1 MEDLTEQDMFI
12 IFQEWNQM
20 RIVMRIKKMNIIYY
34 LEKCM
39 NGLRI

>member
-20 RIVMRIKKMNIIYY
+20 RIVMRIKKRHIRDFR
-34 LEKCM
+34 EKCM